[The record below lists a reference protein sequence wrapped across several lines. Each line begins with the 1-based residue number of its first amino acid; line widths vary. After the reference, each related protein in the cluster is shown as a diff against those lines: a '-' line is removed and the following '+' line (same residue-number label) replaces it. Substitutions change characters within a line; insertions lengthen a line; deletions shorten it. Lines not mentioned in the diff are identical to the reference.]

1 MYAEVGKP
9 FGTYWTYV
17 PRYVS
22 DQKYLGVDETTGEQ
36 IPNPDY
42 DASGKNVGKLIVDD
56 KGQIMMSDELVATG
70 YDANYDWTGGITT
83 NLTWGNVSLGAA
95 LDIRKGGKMFSR
107 SKNIMEFTG
116 NGFITTYNDRNP
128 FVIPNSV
135 VSNGDGTFSENTTM
149 IYLADSSYQDYFDKY
164 GMDEGRL
171 FYFIDRSFVKLRNIS
186 LTYNLPKKWLGPFTG
201 VSVSAFVNNAFTWT
215 AKDNYYVDPESTN
228 EGTDVGGL
236 FGETY
241 VNPSCR
247 IYGFNLNIKF

>member
-1 MYAEVGKP
+1 MVRIG
-9 FGTYWTYV
+9 
-17 PRYVS
+17 S
-22 DQKYLGVDETTGEQ
+22 
-36 IPNPDY
+36 I
-42 DASGKNVGKLIVDD
+42 
-56 KGQIMMSDELVATG
+56 
-70 YDANYDWTGGITT
+70 NYDYMMGI
-83 NLTWGNVSLGAA
+83 GNALKYRDFSLSFDF
-95 LDIRKGGKMFSR
+95 DIRQGGLMFSR
-107 SKNIMEFTG
+107 THDITYFTG
-116 NGFITTYNDRNP
+116 NAMQTTYNDRNP